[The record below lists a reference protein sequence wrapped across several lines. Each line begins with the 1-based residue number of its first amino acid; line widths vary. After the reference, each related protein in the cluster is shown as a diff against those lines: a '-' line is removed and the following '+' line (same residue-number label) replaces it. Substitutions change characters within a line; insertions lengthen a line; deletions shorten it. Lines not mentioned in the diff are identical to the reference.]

1 MFDIMKYAE
10 KNHVEID
17 VRPGVKP
24 VVWEFFIR
32 DRKLD
37 LVQFTQIQERELA
50 RQHNVD
56 EYIEKRCDEL
66 MQSILESRKLQKL
79 AETEEE

>member
-10 KNHVEID
+10 KNNVEID
-17 VRPGVKP
+17 VRTGVKP

-37 LVQFTQIQERELA
+37 IVQFTQIQERELA